1 MKKNKKIMTAIF
13 VCILLSITGILFAAT
28 TLTLNVETSGDTAT
42 LTWENS
48 DTVDVYN
55 YSIERKRNSENYS
68 EIYNAASKPVRVLN
82 VHPGSGDNI
91 TFRTYDGENVTV
103 AKSGSLKKW
112 MEEANSA
119 DSQGYGRGLIEV
131 TPVTFDV
138 FNSNPT
144 KYLNKNSNGDYNQDV
159 ILFGTWDANDGKD
172 LNTASLNV
180 VEQFI
185 KAKKGAIFGH
195 DTLAAI
201 TGDRANH
208 PNLATLA
215 KYVNITLK
223 TTWNSNQDT
232 KVRIV
237 KDSVFTKYPWNIG
250 GAGTILNIPT
260 AHNLGQI
267 ANGDILMK
275 FNNDILK
282 GNENFYLTVN
292 NNCAMIQTGHSNCEA
307 TSDEQKIL
315 ANLIFYLADLDSELK
330 YEDKDFR
337 DVDAPNAPTI
347 GNKTLS
353 GVNGT
358 VEYTATDNGTRYDY
372 YVKALEKVN
381 QIENT
386 SNTVTKIRTTDVQKY
401 RYVID
406 NNKDTEPDS
415 SSKTTTDTNLSYT
428 LVDNSEIWLHIQSI
442 DGAGNVS
449 KTTHALLY
457 DNKEEKPYI
466 TIVYNQENPNDE
478 EYTNIGTY
486 VIKDIEHEE
495 MVYEIK
501 GIENIIAEQ
510 FNALKGGESKYFKY
524 NADIS
529 YEYLNQEINSQGNTI
544 VNVYYDRNEYKIK
557 FVAGKAIEN
566 FKSQI
571 YTNDMKTVDVNNTL
585 TFHID
590 EKYYANEYTIVAK
603 YGQDISN
610 IWPTNDAFYEVNDG
624 ESDYFFIGW
633 RVDDKSPYYEKN
645 EDKNIIHKYDVMSSE
660 LIIDPENT
668 ETMHE
673 MYGIWSNKPKYYK
686 LNFLYECLDQNYTED
701 ISLFEYNEKKYKAIE
716 SEYVRNDI
724 NIENINIPVKPEY
737 NMIYSNK
744 VVDNLHDGSSE
755 DKAIEFNMY
764 YDRKE
769 YKLILYNV
777 NRKYIPS
784 NIDKSLNSKGIY
796 LKEDENGDKNI
807 IVKTGADL
815 SAIKE
820 LYNEWQKDENN
831 KLAYPYILEDNE
843 ISRFNYWCDNLD
855 LINEYDFNNIDYYRY
870 DNNILLY
877 ANWTIEYI
885 H

>member
-1 MKKNKKIMTAIF
+1 MIKKNINIIIIF
-13 VCILLSITGILFAAT
+13 IFIFICITGAVLAAASITLE
-28 TLTLNVETSGDTAT
+28 VETNGDTAT

-55 YSIERKRNSENYS
+55 YSIERKRNLEEYK
-68 EIYNAASKPVRVLN
+68 EIYNASAKPVKVLN
-82 VHPGSGDNI
+82 VHPNIGDNI
-91 TFRTYDGENVTV
+91 SFTTHDGERVNIT
-103 AKSGSLKKW
+103 KSGSLKKW
-112 MEEANSA
+112 MEEATGSDIN
-119 DSQGYGRGLIEV
+119 GYGRGLIEV
-131 TPVTFDV
+131 TPVTIED
-138 FNSNPT
+138 FNNNPNNYLSKDSSGEY
-144 KYLNKNSNGDYNQDV
+144 KYDV
-159 ILFGTWDANDGKD
+159 IFFGTWDSNGSKD
-172 LNTASLNV
+172 LTSSAVSAT
-180 VEQFI
+180 EKFI
-185 KAKKGAIFGH
+185 QAGKGAIFGH
-195 DTLAAI
+195 DTMGYI
-201 TGDRANH
+201 HTEFSK
-208 PNLATLA
+208 LA
-215 KYVNITLK
+215 KYVNINITDHYINNK
-223 TTWNSNQDT
+223 TTS
-232 KVRIV
+232 V
-237 KDSVFTKYPWNIG
+237 KIAKNGVFTKYPWNIG
-250 GAGTILNIPT
+250 DAGTTLTIPE
-260 AHNLGQI
+260 AHDLGQE
-267 ANGDILMK
+267 ANGEIWMT
-275 FNNDILK
+275 FNNNIET
-282 GNENFYLTVN
+282 GNRNFYLTTYQ
-292 NNCAMIQTGHSNCEA
+292 NCAMIQTGHSNCEA

-330 YEDKDFR
+330 YEDRDFK
-337 DVDAPNAPTI
+337 DVDAPNAPVI